1 MTRKEYNECVDQHAD
16 SIFRFVV
23 KNLKDEEQAKDV
35 VQDVFTKLWV
45 NVKDV
50 NNDKV
55 KSYLFTAAYHQTID
69 VVRKQKPSIDFSEQ
83 TSVYT
88 EERYDLIDV
97 QEILKKAVD
106 LLPADQRSV
115 ILLRD
120 FEGYSY
126 QEIAEIIKLTES
138 QVKVYLFRARK
149 FMKNYLTKIE
159 LGVY

>member
-16 SIFRFVV
+16 SIFRFVL

-35 VQDVFTKLWV
+35 VQDVFLKLWV
-45 NVKDV
+45 NVQKVD
-50 NNDKV
+50 NQKV

-106 LLPADQRSV
+106 LLPVDQRSV

-126 QEIAEIIKLTES
+126 QEIAEITKFTDA
-138 QVKVYLFRARK
+138 QVKVYIFRARK
-149 FMKNYLTKIE
+149 FMKQYLTKIE

>member
-126 QEIAEIIKLTES
+126 QEIAEITKLTEP

>member
-55 KSYLFTAAYHQTID
+55 KSYLFTSAYHQTID